1 MLRVSPWEALKTTH
15 LAIGKEVELVG
26 EEGHPFKL
34 SLMVLGYY

>member
-26 EEGHPFKL
+26 RKGIL
-34 SLMVLGYY
+34 SSYP